1 MKRKGFNAAS
11 KSATL
16 TVCRCYQPAAARE
29 LSVCPP
35 STHLGPRGPP
45 THAPTLARVF
55 LFLLVPFS
63 FFFVFFFSFFFNVIS
78 NSHLLFHER
87 CNTLMRAPTISL
99 SKKKV
104 EVGVDRL
111 GAREAPRPPSRLCSE
126 PFAFCTL
133 PPKP

>member
-1 MKRKGFNAAS
+1 MPRQN
-11 KSATL
+11 
-16 TVCRCYQPAAARE
+16 QPRSQFADAINQLPRVE
-29 LSVCPP
+29 CVCPP
-35 STHLGPRGPP
+35 STYGSRGPR
-45 THAPTLARVF
+45 THASLRST
-55 LFLLVPFS
+55 
-63 FFFVFFFSFFFNVIS
+63 FFFFIYVIS

-111 GAREAPRPPSRLCSE
+111 GAREASRLPSRLCLE
-126 PFAFCTL
+126 PFAFCIL